1 MKTKKKRI
9 FRVVRYWPVEYR
21 SVAEVEASSIE
32 EACRLALEDDDY
44 SDAEACDGSE
54 GPTEVGTVYEV
65 MADGS
70 EIERFVK

>member
-1 MKTKKKRI
+1 MKTEKKRI

-21 SVAEVEASSIE
+21 SIAEVEASSVE

-44 SDAEACDGSE
+44 SDAEAVDGSD

-65 MADGS
+65 MDDGE
-70 EIERFVK
+70 EIERTID